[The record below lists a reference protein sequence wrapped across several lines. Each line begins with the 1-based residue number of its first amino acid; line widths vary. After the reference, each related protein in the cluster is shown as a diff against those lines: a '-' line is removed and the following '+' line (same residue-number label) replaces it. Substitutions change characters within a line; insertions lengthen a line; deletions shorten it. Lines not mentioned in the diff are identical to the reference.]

1 MLKDN
6 KTDPSCSFIFNRQS
20 DWWFPP
26 DQINRRPASWR
37 HKTQLS
43 SSYFDQKL
51 SPNSRGGVVGNERGV
66 GVWDEGCNKKTRWCR
81 LHITFHV
88 SAILQQV
95 CAHTVHVL
103 CRQNAALSIH
113 VPWHFGWRTF
123 VIVVGR
129 TGGGANVH
137 NWVSDWFAPGR
148 RWTFCILVL
157 ASSRCDRSVLAQRPL
172 DLWID
177 WRHHPSR
184 PTKPHQWARP
194 WNGPSETHRCSPSS
208 HFCKMSSC
216 NQPRSSCHPLV
227 WWSLAHWSAKISWA
241 DVIRN
246 DIPCK
251 PGIGIVEGIAPLIHV
266 LVFTTQVKVRVH
278 VDQIGELIIQ
288 TSEMIPN
295 SSNTLN
301 GFQLTTALNNSW
313 TEIYRYWVFFPI
325 LVLRCFTA
333 LITCSSRNKLCDFV
347 WFIQEPTGFTF
358 GGNNPTKSLLTLRG
372 DCGSAMEQG

>member
-51 SPNSRGGVVGNERGV
+51 SPNSRGGVVGNEQGV

-81 LHITFHV
+81 LHITTHV

-103 CRQNAALSIH
+103 CRQNPALSSH
-113 VPWHFGWRTF
+113 VPCHFGWRTSE
-123 VIVVGR
+123 IVVGR

-148 RWTFCILVL
+148 VEHFVFLFWPVHDATDLSSHKGRWIYGSIEDTTQ
-157 ASSRCDRSVLAQRPL
+157 A
-172 DLWID
+172 
-177 WRHHPSR
+177 
-184 PTKPHQWARP
+184 ARQNP
-194 WNGPSETHRCSPSS
+194 VNGPGRGMDPVKLIGVAHLNIFARCPVVII
-208 HFCKMSSC
+208 
-216 NQPRSSCHPLV
+216 QGPGV
-227 WWSLAHWSAKISWA
+227 IGWWSLAHWSAKISWA

-246 DIPCK
+246 DIPK
-251 PGIGIVEGIAPLIHV
+251 HGIGRVEGIAPIFHV

-313 TEIYRYWVFFPI
+313 TEIYIYWVFFPI

-347 WFIQEPTGFTF
+347 WLIQEPTGFTF